1 MIMNNLFEVLDMR
14 DLMQVKGGK
23 RETISDATDIS
34 CDSVA
39 VKCVGEGA
47 GVR

>member
-1 MIMNNLFEVLDMR
+1 MIMKALFEVLDMR

-23 RETISDATDIS
+23 RDAGIDVS

-39 VKCVGEGA
+39 VKCEGEGA
-47 GVR
+47 GVRG

>member
-1 MIMNNLFEVLDMR
+1 MKALFEVLDLR

-23 RETISDATDIS
+23 RDAEAIDIS

-39 VKCVGEGA
+39 VKCEGAGA
-47 GVR
+47 GVRS